1 MNSQSS
7 EDILTL
13 SEKYLNRRVALWQG
27 LSDTPP
33 SPDSLLSAKPYNTN
47 LASKHH
53 PPLFCTQLF
62 STLQRSQFCA
72 SAVQPGANLQKFA
85 EPRVLASD
93 WSRKSRDRCTRQ
105 CWPLIGRLV
114 SGQKCTLQNETAGL
128 KTFKAISSVYRCGI
142 STKSCVSCWPG
153 LCAVFSVQLR
163 GLTLPLF
170 ARSTTCRFSD
180 VSVARS
186 NSNIHTA
193 HFFIL
198 IFLSSI

>member
-1 MNSQSS
+1 M
-7 EDILTL
+7 
-13 SEKYLNRRVALWQG
+13 WQPHCG
-27 LSDTPP
+27 RAYPTPHAAQIACCLQNP
-33 SPDSLLSAKPYNTN
+33 TIQISP
-47 LASKHH
+47 SKHH

-72 SAVQPGANLQKFA
+72 SAVQPGTNLQKFA

-93 WSRKSRDRCTRQ
+93 WLRKSRDRCTLQ

-128 KTFKAISSVYRCGI
+128 KTFKAISSVYQCGI
-142 STKSCVSCWPG
+142 STKSCVSSCPG
-153 LCAVFSVQLR
+153 LCAVLSVQLR

-186 NSNIHTA
+186 NSNIHTT
-193 HFFIL
+193 HFLIFIL
-198 IFLSSI
+198 SFLSSIC

>member
-1 MNSQSS
+1 M
-7 EDILTL
+7 
-13 SEKYLNRRVALWQG
+13 
-27 LSDTPP
+27 
-33 SPDSLLSAKPYNTN
+33 
-47 LASKHH
+47 
-53 PPLFCTQLF
+53 
-62 STLQRSQFCA
+62 
-72 SAVQPGANLQKFA
+72 QPGANLQKFA

-93 WSRKSRDRCTRQ
+93 WSRKSRDRCTHQ

-128 KTFKAISSVYRCGI
+128 KTFKAISSVYQCGI
-142 STKSCVSCWPG
+142 STKSCVSSCPG
-153 LCAVFSVQLR
+153 LCAVLSVQLR

-193 HFFIL
+193 HFL
-198 IFLSSI
+198 IFFYPFYLQSVKAPRKLRCNCTIHAENIFGVFSSPSGSCLNRTNTYKLLVLFAIHRKTESKV

>member
-13 SEKYLNRRVALWQG
+13 SEKYLNRRAAHCG
-27 LSDTPP
+27 RAYPTPHP
-33 SPDSLLSAKPYNTN
+33 AQIACCLQNPTIQISP
-47 LASKHH
+47 SKHH

-93 WSRKSRDRCTRQ
+93 WPRKSRDRCTRQ

-114 SGQKCTLQNETAGL
+114 SGQKCILQNETAGL

-142 STKSCVSCWPG
+142 STKSCVSSWPG
-153 LCAVFSVQLR
+153 LCSAQYAAAWVDSASFRQEHNLQIFR
-163 GLTLPLF
+163 RL
-170 ARSTTCRFSD
+170 CR
-180 VSVARS
+180 
-186 NSNIHTA
+186 
-193 HFFIL
+193 
-198 IFLSSI
+198 

>member
-1 MNSQSS
+1 MWHCGRA
-7 EDILTL
+7 
-13 SEKYLNRRVALWQG
+13 YP
-27 LSDTPP
+27 TPHP
-33 SPDSLLSAKPYNTN
+33 AQIACCLQNPTVQISP
-47 LASKHH
+47 SKHH

-142 STKSCVSCWPG
+142 STKSCVSSWPG
-153 LCAVFSVQLR
+153 LCSAQYAAAWVDSASFRQEHNLQIFR
-163 GLTLPLF
+163 RL
-170 ARSTTCRFSD
+170 CR
-180 VSVARS
+180 
-186 NSNIHTA
+186 
-193 HFFIL
+193 
-198 IFLSSI
+198 